1 MFLKM
6 FQFLKIKTLV
16 VWVRFGPAA
25 FNQIIKTD
33 VLPSTYILYNNELRL
48 KFMRYGQL
56 WYSLL
61 AKISLFLELRHYLV
75 QNLTARRDDSGAF
88 EWESAVAFEPRV

>member
-56 WYSLL
+56 
-61 AKISLFLELRHYLV
+61 
-75 QNLTARRDDSGAF
+75 
-88 EWESAVAFEPRV
+88 